1 MDGDC
6 GHGWLYHHDGA
17 SGPCYK
23 CIEDNEMASKK
34 VVVKQEPEKP
44 VEVEVLARA
53 IVEIG
58 NAAKR
63 LAASALNRKAV
74 IVLLAHETKLPQ
86 GTIKSVLDGIA
97 DLESTYL
104 RK

>member
-1 MDGDC
+1 M
-6 GHGWLYHHDGA
+6 YHHDGA

-23 CIEDNEMASKK
+23 CIEEDKNVATKK
-34 VVVKQEPEKP
+34 VVVKQVPEKP
-44 VEVEVLARA
+44 VEVEVLAAA

-58 NAAKR
+58 KAAKR
-63 LAASALNRKAV
+63 LAASNLNRKAV
-74 IVLLAHETKLPQ
+74 IVLLSHQTGLGQ
-86 GTIKSVLDGIA
+86 GVIKTVLDGIA